1 MKRWKIVYL
10 EQLVWLKTLILTNMN
25 ILFMELNLMDM
36 EVSYFLELD

>member
-36 EVSYFLELD
+36 EVSHFLELD